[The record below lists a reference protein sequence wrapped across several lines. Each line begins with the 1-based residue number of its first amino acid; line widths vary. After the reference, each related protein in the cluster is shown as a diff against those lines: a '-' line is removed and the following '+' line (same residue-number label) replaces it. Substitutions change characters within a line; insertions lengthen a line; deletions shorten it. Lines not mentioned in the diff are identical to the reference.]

1 MYPKIELPTSK
12 ELLVVGKRLAKD
24 GHRTKKGKILTMRNN
39 HINDYWKDADNRS
52 FVEDNIKLFEF
63 LTNRGFMIPGVGDE
77 KSGGRVVDSFTLMP
91 AWIRE
96 QITVDGAK
104 LAECD
109 YTALHPNIAIKIYD
123 GKLTYLTHQN
133 VAERTGIDVN
143 SIKIEHLSFFN
154 KQWLAMLKS
163 PLFAFYEKNEPDMLS
178 RIYND
183 KKEHGYKVT
192 SAKMFSVEV
201 AIMTDVIKHL
211 STIGIN
217 VLYVYDALLCEEKDK
232 AIVVETMNRIIL
244 EHGVYTCV
252 KVDGAS
258 AIVSAE
264 PVSEP
269 QAVALPKFALDE
281 VVNLYDVLPM
291 LSYDADD
298 TMNII
303 YDIDYSNITMNELV
317 QYIAKQAREQKY
329 NDFNGVRITQQVV
342 AKLKSIVKY

>member
-1 MYPKIELPTSK
+1 
-12 ELLVVGKRLAKD
+12 
-24 GHRTKKGKILTMRNN
+24 
-39 HINDYWKDADNRS
+39 
-52 FVEDNIKLFEF
+52 
-63 LTNRGFMIPGVGDE
+63 MIPSVGDD

-96 QITVDGAK
+96 QITVNGIK
-104 LAECD
+104 LTECD
-109 YTALHPNIAIKIYD
+109 YIALHPNIAIKIYD
-123 GKLTYLTHQN
+123 GKLTYITHQN

-143 SIKIEHLSFFN
+143 CIKTEHLSFFN

-163 PLFAFYEKNEPDMLS
+163 PLFAFYSKHEPDMLS

-201 AIMTDVIKHL
+201 SIMTDVINHL
-211 STIGIN
+211 NTLGIN

-244 EHGVYTCV
+244 EHSVYTCV

-258 AIVSAE
+258 PVVSPEPIAE
-264 PVSEP
+264 T
-269 QAVALPKFALDE
+269 QTIALPKFALNE
-281 VVNLYDVLPM
+281 EINLYEVLPM

-298 TMNII
+298 TMSII
-303 YDIDYSNITMNELV
+303 FDIDHSRITMNELV
-317 QYIAKQAREQKY
+317 KYMSKKTREQKY
-329 NDFNGVRITQQVV
+329 NDYNGVVITQQVIEN
-342 AKLKSIVKY
+342 LRSIIKC